1 VEERTSAGADQALC
15 AEELPA
21 VTGGPGAPSRLS
33 MLRQIRRLGAAA
45 QRCKASPSAV
55 VGTALSEWC
64 DTDFPGLP
72 ISGLARSK
80 RLARTSELTVFVQ
93 ALRRLGF
100 LEASYWLSSAYAM
113 LADEGHR
120 KQLAMFFTPASLTR
134 GLLNDLAEQGVD
146 FGAESFIDPACGGA
160 AFLAPIALRM
170 RDALRSKNM
179 GPRATL
185 QHIESHL
192 FGTDLDAT
200 LCALS
205 AHFLRMALHAEI
217 RATAYFPDF
226 KVHQANSLRDL
237 ETMNGQLGV
246 CVCNPPYR
254 KMGLD
259 ELKPLRKAYGD
270 VIEAQPNLYGL
281 FIAQCVKL
289 LREGG
294 RAALV
299 TPTSFLSGQ
308 YFSALRRYLSRN
320 CVIEHIGMVSD
331 RLGVFIDVEQ
341 ETALTVLR
349 RTERPSAGEVWA
361 EVSVVSASGAY
372 QSVGQSRLP
381 DTGEVWPIPRAVED
395 VPLLK
400 VAGDSPFR
408 LSDYGY
414 RVRIGAFVWNRD
426 KRPTFQCARDVRR
439 SRCQTAV
446 PLLWSGDISLEGPT
460 PAQPEWSSCEAR
472 LLSQLCAKLQ
482 KRSQATA
489 LRSNCSVV
497 GNPSTAPD
505 AVFALDGR
513 MSAAELKKTLL
524 SLKKMGAPE
533 VVLVNAT
540 RSIRRESRG
549 WKGALARFCLQLE
562 SVFGAD
568 APGVLVV
575 ADEPHAAFRL
585 REELCSQN
593 SKRVASE
600 RWQAGQEYAIVGI
613 PCAVKNDGLLLPGAV
628 ETRVPAPREID
639 TEIVDATAAKVVSRL
654 NRVANAAEGGRDA
667 AKPVTDAMAYLNRIA
682 AMPCGVRDV
691 SQWLVNAEA
700 DERARLRWGWPNY
713 YASLMAYSRTGLA
726 GEQQATLVS
735 SIEAASKLVANY
747 EDATPFVRL
756 LASGIDAAVQR
767 HKRVVVVM
775 ASHFHKHLAERFL
788 ARYAEYQ
795 SGLSFAEFAS
805 DVTLICTPQLDEAL
819 NTIGRAKLIFAGLD
833 EESLR
838 LLITDDRVPSHSTL
852 LLTQQNG
859 QYLRAAMKPL
869 VEHFP
874 AFKPLKPRMESILRA
889 LAHLPEDPGLLSNTD
904 LVMPVF
910 RIELSHETS
919 EASEAEKDPE
929 AWTVVLDG
937 GRLHRRPNHRVYVY
951 DPASR
956 ESTERG
962 FRPCEVRS
970 LQPGDRL
977 FVMSAELRDT
987 VEGIFKEAGIPL
999 ETDKVFEAALRN
1011 YHRQVTALL
1020 ERSFP
1025 KGSLTEKVRA
1035 LRASILE
1042 ANPKWKE
1049 DFPEEQAV
1057 RHWVNL
1063 GRAAETVFDHLRPQA
1078 PLKEAHFAAFAKALG
1093 MSDLEASANWQRV
1106 ILPIRNAR
1114 RQDGRHLSEI
1124 YTHML
1129 LQPESVMVHQKI
1141 GTQTIQMLY
1150 ERARES
1156 LCVVEALVP
1165 NKEEALRA

>member
-1 VEERTSAGADQALC
+1 MRPRKLTDRLDDQAKAKAAKAALLAKLSTPKKTLRHETHALQQAAQVPQPVEAPANPVQSAAQAQAEPPEWAHFGTAQVPVLRDGDAETSTASHALGWLVDRYLEC
-15 AEELPA
+15 AA
-21 VTGGPGAPSRLS
+21 TRR
-33 MLRQIRRLGAAA
+33 RQITVLWPTAPKTLVLVHALATLERWTEGDKLG
-45 QRCKASPSAV
+45 V
-55 VGTALSEWC
+55 
-64 DTDFPGLP
+64 
-72 ISGLARSK
+72 
-80 RLARTSELTVFVQ
+80 
-93 ALRRLGF
+93 
-100 LEASYWLSSAYAM
+100 
-113 LADEGHR
+113 
-120 KQLAMFFTPASLTR
+120 R
-134 GLLNDLAEQGVD
+134 GLTFPVKTNVFYPLNH
-146 FGAESFIDPACGGA
+146 
-160 AFLAPIALRM
+160 M
-170 RDALRSKNM
+170 R
-179 GPRATL
+179 
-185 QHIESHL
+185 
-192 FGTDLDAT
+192 F
-200 LCALS
+200 
-205 AHFLRMALHAEI
+205 
-217 RATAYFPDF
+217 
-226 KVHQANSLRDL
+226 
-237 ETMNGQLGV
+237 
-246 CVCNPPYR
+246 
-254 KMGLD
+254 
-259 ELKPLRKAYGD
+259 
-270 VIEAQPNLYGL
+270 
-281 FIAQCVKL
+281 
-289 LREGG
+289 
-294 RAALV
+294 
-299 TPTSFLSGQ
+299 
-308 YFSALRRYLSRN
+308 
-320 CVIEHIGMVSD
+320 D
-331 RLGVFIDVEQ
+331 R
-341 ETALTVLR
+341 
-349 RTERPSAGEVWA
+349 
-361 EVSVVSASGAY
+361 
-372 QSVGQSRLP
+372 
-381 DTGEVWPIPRAVED
+381 
-395 VPLLK
+395 VPLLRLALQFAETSPNQK
-400 VAGDSPFR
+400 VKRSCRAKDPY
-408 LSDYGY
+408 LS
-414 RVRIGAFVWNRD
+414 AFNSALKDLADPRWSN
-426 KRPTFQCARDVRR
+426 PTLGE
-439 SRCQTAV
+439 
-446 PLLWSGDISLEGPT
+446 LLPHFLAT
-460 PAQPEWSSCEAR
+460 PAQPSWSSCETR

-489 LRSNCSVV
+489 LRGNCAVI

-505 AVFALDGR
+505 AMFALDGR
-513 MSAAELKKTLL
+513 MSAAELKKALL
-524 SLKKMGAPE
+524 SLKKVGAPE

-540 RSIRRESRG
+540 RSIRRESKG
-549 WKGALARFCLQLE
+549 WKGALARFCLLLE
-562 SVFGAD
+562 SVFGVD
-568 APGVLVV
+568 APGVLIV
-575 ADEPHAAFRL
+575 ADEPHAAYRL
-585 REELCSQN
+585 REELFSQN
-593 SKRVASE
+593 AKRVASE
-600 RWQAGQEYAIVGI
+600 RWPAGQEYAIAGM
-613 PCAVKNDGLLLPGAV
+613 PCAVKNDGLLPPGAV

-639 TEIVDATAAKVVSRL
+639 TEIVDAAAAKVVSRL

-682 AMPCGVRDV
+682 AMPCGVRDL
-691 SQWLVNAEA
+691 SQWLANVEAE
-700 DERARLRWGWPNY
+700 ERSRLRWGWPNF
-713 YASLMAYSRTGLA
+713 YASLMAFSHTGLA
-726 GEQQATLVS
+726 GDQQGTLVS
-735 SIEAASKLVANY
+735 AIETASKLVANY
-747 EDATPFVRL
+747 EDATPFARL
-756 LASGIDAAVQR
+756 LASDIDAAVQR

-775 ASHFHKHLAERFL
+775 ASHFHKRLAEQFL
-788 ARYAEYQ
+788 ARYSDYQ
-795 SGLSFAEFAS
+795 SGRSFAEFAT

-874 AFKPLKPRMESILRA
+874 AFKPLKPRMESILRV

-910 RIELSHETS
+910 RMELSHDTRESS
-919 EASEAEKDPE
+919 EGEKDPE
-929 AWTVVLDG
+929 AWTIVLDG
-937 GRLHRRPNHRVYVY
+937 SRLHRRPNHRVYVY

-1035 LRASILE
+1035 LRATILD
-1042 ANPKWKE
+1042 ANPKWKD

-1063 GRAAETVFDHLRPQA
+1063 GRAAQTAFDDLRPQA

-1141 GTQTIQMLY
+1141 RRQTIQMLY

-1156 LCVVEALVP
+1156 LCIVEALVP